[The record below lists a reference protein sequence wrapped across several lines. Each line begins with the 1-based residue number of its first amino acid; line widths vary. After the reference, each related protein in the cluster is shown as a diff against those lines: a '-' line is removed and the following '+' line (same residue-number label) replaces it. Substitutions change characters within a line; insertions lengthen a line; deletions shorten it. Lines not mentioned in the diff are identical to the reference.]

1 MELHFILHLQSLC
14 KISTQNVKCI
24 TSDYQMTKVYNVRC
38 NRRIKASCNCNYYYY
53 YYYFFFHKILLHTFL
68 NNGCL
73 FTLI

>member
-53 YYYFFFHKILLHTFL
+53 YYYYYYY
-68 NNGCL
+68 
-73 FTLI
+73 FTRDYFIHS